1 MGLLLKHVMGLSLDE
16 ATFTYRRFH
25 ADDPKVRDR
34 LEHIGRTFISGYNQA
49 LTTSELGALTRQLEK
64 SNAELRGFA
73 FEGAAMALALLDN
86 LTPWNTKRLQHFLVG
101 PAAHHIYM
109 VHIGVGW
116 AIGRLPWP
124 RKSFDESIS
133 QLDPLLRWLAGDG
146 YGFHEGY
153 FHSLRRIQRR
163 EYPLGLSLY
172 GQRAFDQ
179 GLGRSL
185 WFVHGAG
192 VNRIQKSIETFPL
205 TRQGDLWA
213 GVGLAA
219 AYAGSVGAATLKN
232 LKHGSGQ
239 FAPQL
244 AQGAAF
250 AARARQL
257 AGNSAGH
264 TDLACEIFCGLSAD
278 ESAGVTQDALVDLPP
293 DCERVPAYEIW
304 RRRIQSYFADQA
316 SSL

>member
-16 ATFTYRRFH
+16 ATFTHRRFH

-49 LTTSELGALTRQLEK
+49 LTTSELEVLTRQLENA
-64 SNAELRGFA
+64 NAELRGFA

-86 LTPWNTKRLQHFLVG
+86 LTPWNTKRVQQFLVG
-101 PAAHHIYM
+101 PAVQHIYM
-109 VHIGVGW
+109 AHVGIGW
-116 AIGRLPWP
+116 AIARLPWP
-124 RKSFDESIS
+124 RKSIDEHIS
-133 QLDPLLRWLAGDG
+133 QLDPLLRWLAVDG

-153 FHSLRRIQRR
+153 FHSLHRIQQQ
-163 EYPLGLSLY
+163 EYPPGLSRY
-172 GQRAFDQ
+172 ARRAFNQ

-192 VNRIQKSIETFPL
+192 INRIQRSIETFPF

-250 AARARQL
+250 AARARQR
-257 AGNSAGH
+257 AGNSAEH

-278 ESAGVTQDALVDLPP
+278 ESANVTQNALLDLPP
-293 DCERVPAYEIW
+293 DCDRLPAYEIW
-304 RRRIQSYFADQA
+304 RQRIQSYFADQA
-316 SSL
+316 S